1 MPPNPRVKIW
11 LRNARSKGLFT
22 AVLIV
27 VVATLIAWGN
37 TLPR

>member
-1 MPPNPRVKIW
+1 MPPSPRLKIW

-27 VVATLIAWGN
+27 AIAALIAWGN

>member
-1 MPPNPRVKIW
+1 MPPSPRLKIW
-11 LRNARSKGLFT
+11 LRNARGKGLFT

-27 VVATLIAWGN
+27 VVAVLIAWGN